1 MEESSTVERKQISHQ
16 GLKHRCKELQH
27 KKGRRN
33 LPDYW
38 LDSPAQCQAH
48 SGCAKAVSHL
58 RKEITVGVRQG
69 AGEMI

>member
-1 MEESSTVERKQISHQ
+1 MEESSSVERKQISHQ
-16 GLKHRCKELQH
+16 GLKHRCKEFQH

>member
-1 MEESSTVERKQISHQ
+1 MEEFSSVERKHESHQ
-16 GLKHRCKELQH
+16 GLKRRCKKIQH

-48 SGCAKAVSHL
+48 LGCAKAVSHL
-58 RKEITVGVRQG
+58 GKKITVGVRQG